1 MDLYVISLADALE
14 RRTAITDQLNGLGL
28 PFKFFDACTGAAG
41 YEPFFSDYD
50 PATYKI
56 HSRREALPGEIGCYA
71 SHLSLWQLCVEI
83 DRPIIIIEDD
93 AILTEA
99 FPAALRSTAKI
110 SAECGFMRLEPNK
123 QSSRRP
129 RRYLPV
135 GKLDEFAVNYVARL
149 SLCMT
154 GYTVSPAAAR
164 RLAENSA
171 TLLAP
176 VDRYLQR
183 PWSHRQPVYS
193 LAPAAVQQR
202 PRQEGVYKSN
212 IKVGGHGHEKLT
224 LGTLMR
230 IALIKGGYFCKRVWF
245 NATTG
250 RLSRAR
256 VRQALRQLTS

>member
-1 MDLYVISLADALE
+1 MELYVISLADALE
-14 RRTAITDQLNGLGL
+14 RRAAITDQLNGLGL

-41 YEPFFSDYD
+41 YEPFFNDYD
-50 PATYKI
+50 PATYRI

-71 SHLSLWQLCVEI
+71 SHLALWQLCVEI
-83 DRPIIIIEDD
+83 DRPIVIIEDD

-110 SAECGFMRLEPNK
+110 IADCGFMRLEPNK
-123 QSSRRP
+123 QSRRRP
-129 RRYLPV
+129 RRYIPV
-135 GKLDEFAVNYVARL
+135 GELDQFEVNYVARL

-154 GYTVSPAAAR
+154 GYAVSPAAAR
-164 RLAENSA
+164 RLVESSA

-193 LAPAAVQQR
+193 LTPAAVQ
-202 PRQEGVYKSN
+202 RQQGVFESN
-212 IKVGGHGHEKLT
+212 IKVGSGAGHEQLT
-224 LGTLMR
+224 LGVLTR
-230 IALIKGGYFCKRVWF
+230 IALSKGGYFCKRVWF

-250 RLSRAR
+250 RLSRTR
-256 VRQALRQLTS
+256 VRQALRQLAS